1 MQITTTTTYR
11 LADHLIVESLGNSTA
26 SVEINIILAKEITE
40 VYHDFSVLED
50 LAIMDVKQSW
60 DEAFNVGCD
69 TCTPLR
75 AARCVELDADFRYTE
90 GEFRPHTRSD
100 LVLWCKLYVIEGCDD
115 DFAMFRSDD
124 NGRGHE

>member
-75 AARCVELDADFRYTE
+75 VARCIELDADFGYTE
-90 GEFRPHTRSD
+90 GEFRSHKRSD
-100 LVLWCKLYVIEGCDD
+100 LVLWCELDVIEGRDD
-115 DFAMFRSDD
+115 GLALCRSGD